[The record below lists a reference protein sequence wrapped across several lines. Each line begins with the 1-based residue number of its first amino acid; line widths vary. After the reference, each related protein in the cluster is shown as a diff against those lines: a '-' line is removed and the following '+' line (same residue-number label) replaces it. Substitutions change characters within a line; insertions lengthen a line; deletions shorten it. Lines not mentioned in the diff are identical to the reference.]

1 MTQPLHA
8 AIDLLEDDERFV
20 TWHRLNFDRLN
31 EIDDNMTYAATVR
44 HYLRD
49 VADGFERLAP
59 EERPM
64 PARTAAPSSR
74 VPAIPRPTRSRRAA
88 TDGCRQARRR
98 R

>member
-59 EERPM
+59 EERPNAC
-64 PARTAAPSSR
+64 PHCGSVVACPCDTEADE
-74 VPAIPRPTRSRRAA
+74 IA
-88 TDGCRQARRR
+88 TGGY
-98 R
+98 